1 MAELK
6 STSEMNRVLGKKELF
21 SVATG
26 QIIGAGIF
34 ALAGIGIGMTG
45 RSVNLSF
52 LIAAVLVVML
62 SLPTILIGGTIRM
75 RGGQYTQAGLFLG
88 EKFAGAYMIIFVFTN
103 LSLAMYAISFA
114 DYFLAIVP
122 GVSSKLIAFIM
133 LTVFYVLNMFGVKGA
148 AKLQNLM
155 VLVMSVALGLFIAF
169 GVKEI
174 NPGYFQQPGFIT
186 NGMRG
191 VFTAGALLTFATGG
205 AQVVINLGAESK
217 NPTKDVPFVII
228 ASTLSIAGVYAF
240 MSTVAAGVLPIEEVA
255 YQPLSLVAA
264 EILPAPVYVFFIVG
278 GAMFALSTTL
288 NATLGWVTKPLLQAT
303 VDGWFPKVLSK
314 TTKKNKVPF
323 VLLTIFY
330 LIGAIP
336 ILTGW
341 NIGALANFVMVLYN
355 FIFIFLS
362 IAVIRIDKVIP
373 EIWKYS
379 KWKVSKP
386 VLYACGLL
394 GALAGGIQVFLL
406 ITDATINQAIGNV
419 IILSFA
425 IVYAH
430 FRQKTGNINMEI
442 SYEEA

>member
-1 MAELK
+1 
-6 STSEMNRVLGKKELF
+6 
-21 SVATG
+21 
-26 QIIGAGIF
+26 
-34 ALAGIGIGMTG
+34 
-45 RSVNLSF
+45 
-52 LIAAVLVVML
+52 
-62 SLPTILIGGTIRM
+62 
-75 RGGQYTQAGLFLG
+75 
-88 EKFAGAYMIIFVFTN
+88 
-103 LSLAMYAISFA
+103 
-114 DYFLAIVP
+114 
-122 GVSSKLIAFIM
+122 
-133 LTVFYVLNMFGVKGA
+133 
-148 AKLQNLM
+148 
-155 VLVMSVALGLFIAF
+155 
-169 GVKEI
+169 
-174 NPGYFQQPGFIT
+174 
-186 NGMRG
+186 
-191 VFTAGALLTFATGG
+191 
-205 AQVVINLGAESK
+205 
-217 NPTKDVPFVII
+217 
-228 ASTLSIAGVYAF
+228 
-240 MSTVAAGVLPIEEVA
+240 
-255 YQPLSLVAA
+255 
-264 EILPAPVYVFFIVG
+264 
-278 GAMFALSTTL
+278 MFALSTTL

-373 EIWKYS
+373 EIWKNS

-406 ITDATINQAIGNV
+406 ITDATINQAIGNI